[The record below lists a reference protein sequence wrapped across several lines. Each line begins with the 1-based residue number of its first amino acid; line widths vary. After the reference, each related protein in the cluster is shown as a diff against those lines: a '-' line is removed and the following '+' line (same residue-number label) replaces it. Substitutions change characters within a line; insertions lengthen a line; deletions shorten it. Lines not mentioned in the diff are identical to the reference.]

1 MIIYKEEIV
10 FQLFIN
16 EILSVKYLLQASIY
30 DINDLDKFIY
40 NKRNTNKDDKSEKLT
55 KLVIKPT
62 EYIKLYIPKIKSINN
77 FNSIIYND
85 MCLKAK

>member
-10 FQLFIN
+10 FQLFID